1 MVNISAWNNLG
12 IELVCEKVKF
22 RRELLLIGSL
32 PFPSLLLEIP
42 MIIGLIGML
51 AIRLKSP

>member
-1 MVNISAWNNLG
+1 MLG
-12 IELVCEKVKF
+12 IISELVCEKVKF

-51 AIRLKSP
+51 AIRLKSPWWW